1 LIHPLCIDEQAVRIR
16 ELESRHS
23 SPRTARTSLN
33 HSKDQVNEMITML
46 LHHVATQLLIH
57 AGGVV
62 PDPAPAPPDGSNAL
76 VTLLSWV
83 KWGALVCCAGAAVTA
98 GGMIALGN
106 TSRRAEM
113 AERGKVTLICAVIGA
128 VVIAVAGTLITSS
141 YGLG

>member
-1 LIHPLCIDEQAVRIR
+1 MVLMIMQHALGQLAI
-16 ELESRHS
+16 
-23 SPRTARTSLN
+23 ART
-33 HSKDQVNEMITML
+33 
-46 LHHVATQLLIH
+46 
-57 AGGVV
+57 GVV
-62 PDPAPAPPDGSNAL
+62 RDPAPAPPDGAGAL
-76 VTLLSWV
+76 TTLLSWV

>member
-1 LIHPLCIDEQAVRIR
+1 MKALGALQQAARPAWTSSNQPEEQVNVMIETPVYQAVGR
-16 ELESRHS
+16 
-23 SPRTARTSLN
+23 
-33 HSKDQVNEMITML
+33 
-46 LHHVATQLLIH
+46 LLIH
-57 AGGVV
+57 AAGVV
-62 PDPAPAPPDGSNAL
+62 PDPAPVAPNGSNAL

-98 GGMIALGN
+98 GAMIALGN

-113 AERGKVTLICAVIGA
+113 AERGKVTLICSVLGA

>member
-1 LIHPLCIDEQAVRIR
+1 LKEQVSAMLATYVHQAV
-16 ELESRHS
+16 
-23 SPRTARTSLN
+23 A
-33 HSKDQVNEMITML
+33 
-46 LHHVATQLLIH
+46 QLAIH
-57 AGGVV
+57 AGTVV

-113 AERGKVTLICAVIGA
+113 AERGKVTLICSVIGA
-128 VVIAVAGTLITSS
+128 VVVAVAGTLITSS

>member
-1 LIHPLCIDEQAVRIR
+1 MN
-16 ELESRHS
+16 SRPEFENHRNGTAS
-23 SPRTARTSLN
+23 AWVGRASPHR
-33 HSKDQVNEMITML
+33 SKEQVNEMIATSV
-46 LHHVATQLLIH
+46 HQAATQLLIH
-57 AGGVV
+57 AGGLV

-76 VTLLSWV
+76 VTLLSWI

>member
-1 LIHPLCIDEQAVRIR
+1 MIATSIHQAV
-16 ELESRHS
+16 
-23 SPRTARTSLN
+23 A
-33 HSKDQVNEMITML
+33 
-46 LHHVATQLLIH
+46 QLAIH
-57 AGGVV
+57 AAGVV
-62 PDPAPAPPDGSNAL
+62 PDPAPAPPNGANAL
-76 VTLLSWV
+76 VTLLAWV
-83 KWGALVCCAGAAVTA
+83 KWGALICCAGAAVTA

>member
-1 LIHPLCIDEQAVRIR
+1 MIA
-16 ELESRHS
+16 
-23 SPRTARTSLN
+23 SL
-33 HSKDQVNEMITML
+33 V
-46 LHHVATQLLIH
+46 HHAAAQLVIH
-57 AGGVV
+57 AAGVIS
-62 PDPAPAPPDGSNAL
+62 DPAPMPPDGANAL
-76 VTLLSWV
+76 VTLLSWI